1 MHICNILLQAKAERD
16 ARAAA
21 DGSSS
26 GGANTAAADAFM
38 DSIKTTTA
46 TGSSAASNVGEKRRY
61 ELLSIRD
68 CLLYTVLVYY
78 TIICVSVVSL
88 ILTLSVWCFL

>member
-1 MHICNILLQAKAERD
+1 MLLQAKAERD

-21 DGSSS
+21 DGSS

-38 DSIKTTTA
+38 DSIKNTTA
-46 TGSSAASNVGEKRRY
+46 TGSSTGGSNVGEKRRY

>member
-1 MHICNILLQAKAERD
+1 MYIAYICTYAVCICTILLQAKAERD

-21 DGSSS
+21 DASSS
-26 GGANTAAADAFM
+26 GGANTAAADAFL
-38 DSIKTTTA
+38 DSIKNTTTTA
-46 TGSSAASNVGEKRRY
+46 SSATSSNVGEKRRY

-78 TIICVSVVSL
+78 SMII
-88 ILTLSVWCFL
+88 FLLYH